1 MTEEQTA
8 QSSLAIVGRPLMLL
22 VGALLILLLASAWI
36 FGPYVLLVALTAVGI
51 SAVFDYLFIYFK
63 KATWDASWLLFPL
76 ILTLMLP
83 PSVPLWMAG
92 VGAAFGNLFAKRLFG
107 GYGKTIFHPSVV
119 GILFLTISFPIII
132 FGWFDPTV
140 YGWFNPFVE
149 GATDIL
155 RPLTPLH
162 QLNSTGGTA
171 ASFMDLLLGR
181 TAGNIGETFALLII
195 VLGLGLVALKVI
207 DWKLPL
213 SILLSYLVISGFFE
227 LIGVVGGT
235 FKALLTGSLLFGAF
249 FVAADPVHVPQNT
262 KAKFIFGFGVA
273 LITFIIRNFATFA
286 EGFIFALIIMTAI
299 GALVDDWITKKE
311 ARV

>member
-1 MTEEQTA
+1 
-8 QSSLAIVGRPLMLL
+8 
-22 VGALLILLLASAWI
+22 
-36 FGPYVLLVALTAVGI
+36 
-51 SAVFDYLFIYFK
+51 
-63 KATWDASWLLFPL
+63 
-76 ILTLMLP
+76 
-83 PSVPLWMAG
+83 
-92 VGAAFGNLFAKRLFG
+92 
-107 GYGKTIFHPSVV
+107 
-119 GILFLTISFPIII
+119 
-132 FGWFDPTV
+132 V